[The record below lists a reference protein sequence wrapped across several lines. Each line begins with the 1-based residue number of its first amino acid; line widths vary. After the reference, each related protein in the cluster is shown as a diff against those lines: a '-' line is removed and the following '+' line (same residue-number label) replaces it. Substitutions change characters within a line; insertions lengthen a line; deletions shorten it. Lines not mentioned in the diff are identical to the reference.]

1 MLTFIGRRLLA
12 GMVVLLG
19 VSLLVFG
26 LVYLT
31 GDPARAQLPPNTPP
45 SVVDAFRHL
54 HGLDRPIVVQYLDF
68 LAHAVQGDF
77 GTSLRYGQPALG
89 VVLERLP
96 ATLAL
101 GGLGVL
107 IALIIAV
114 PLGIAAARRQGGHV
128 DRFAR
133 SVALTGQAV
142 PSFIL
147 APVLIAIFAVA
158 LHWLPVSGSG
168 GPAYL
173 ILPALTIGLAAAA
186 GLIRILRSSLLDV
199 YARDHIRTA
208 RAKGLDEHAVMRRH
222 ALRLAAIPV
231 VTFLAFDVAAILSGV
246 VVVEVIFAWPGMG
259 RLAYTSITGRDLPV
273 IQAFVFVAALTIVI
287 VNLVLDVLY
296 GILDPRVRPA

>member
-1 MLTFIGRRLLA
+1 VLTYLGRRVA
-12 GMVVLLG
+12 GGVVVLLG

-31 GDPARAQLPPNTPP
+31 GDPARAQLPANTPQA
-45 SVVDAFRHL
+45 VVDAFRQQ
-54 HGLDRPIVVQYLDF
+54 HGLDRPIPVQYLDF

-107 IALIIAV
+107 VALLIAV
-114 PLGIAAARRQGGHV
+114 PLGIAAARRQGGKV
-128 DRFAR
+128 DRIAR
-133 SVALTGQAV
+133 GVALTGQAV

-147 APVLIAIFAVA
+147 APLLIAVFAVT
-158 LHWLPVSGSG
+158 LHWLPVSGSS

-173 ILPALTIGLAAAA
+173 VLPALTIGLAASA
-186 GLIRILRSSLLDV
+186 GLIRILRSSLLEV
-199 YARDHIRTA
+199 YGRDHIRTA
-208 RAKGLDEHAVMRRH
+208 RAKGLDEDAVMRRH
-222 ALRLAAIPV
+222 ALRLAVIPV

-259 RLAYTSITGRDLPV
+259 RLAYTAISGRDIPV
-273 IQAFVFVAALTIVI
+273 IQAFVFIAAVVI
-287 VNLVLDVLY
+287 VGVNLLLDVVY
-296 GILDPRVRPA
+296 GVLDPRIRPA

>member
-1 MLTFIGRRLLA
+1 
-12 GMVVLLG
+12 
-19 VSLLVFG
+19 
-26 LVYLT
+26 
-31 GDPARAQLPPNTPP
+31 
-45 SVVDAFRHL
+45 VVDAFRHQ
-54 HGLDRPIVVQYLDF
+54 HGLDRPIAVQYLDF

-101 GGLGVL
+101 GGVGVL
-107 IALIIAV
+107 IALLIAV
-114 PLGIAAARRQGGHV
+114 PLGIAAARRQGGHI

-133 SVALTGQAV
+133 GVALAGQAV

-147 APVLIAIFAVA
+147 APLLIAVFAVA

-173 ILPALTIGLAAAA
+173 LLPALTIGLAASA
-186 GLIRILRSSLLDV
+186 GLIRILRSSLLEV
-199 YARDHIRTA
+199 YGRDHIRTA

-231 VTFLAFDVAAILSGV
+231 VTFLALDVAAILSGV

-259 RLAYTSITGRDLPV
+259 RLAYTSITARDLPV

-287 VNLVLDVLY
+287 VNLLLDVLY
-296 GILDPRVRPA
+296 GVLDPRIRPA